1 MRKEDKLALVP
12 GSFDP
17 MTLGHRELIEE
28 VARRY
33 RKVVVAVMVN
43 REKKTHFDL
52 ETRLRIAEA
61 TLGGMPG
68 VSVIADGGMLIDLF
82 DRIGADVVCKGYR
95 NETDLAYERVQDEWN
110 RAHNP
115 RFRTELIPA
124 TGPYATVSSTLVRGK
139 LANGEPIDDLVCAAA
154 IPLILDKI

>member
-28 VARRY
+28 VLRRY

-43 REKKTHFDL
+43 REKKTLFDL
-52 ETRLRIAEA
+52 ETRLQIAKA
-61 TLGGMPG
+61 TLGDLPG
-68 VSVIADGGMLIDLF
+68 VSVIADDGMLIDLF

-95 NETDLAYERVQDEWN
+95 DETDLAYERVQDEWN

-115 RFRTELIPA
+115 RFRTELIAA
-124 TGPYATVSSTLVRGK
+124 TGAYAAVSSTLVRGK

-154 IPLILDKI
+154 IPLILSKI